1 MSADELT
8 DIELGLAIHWTDQ
21 SFDDMVAL
29 AEAGERLGYGQL
41 WVANEKFFHDM
52 YVTAGVVAERTV
64 RPAIGTFVADPY
76 THHPALTAMAAATLD
91 EVSGGRAMIGIGAG
105 GTGFPEMGLARLM
118 PAQAIK
124 EAVILIRRL
133 LGGGRVDFHGE
144 VVHFNDGQLNIEARH
159 DIPLIVASRGDLVLQ
174 IAGEVADRVMI
185 ATYAEPEGLDHAKA
199 MIAMG
204 AERAGRSLADIPL
217 ISRIDTCIDDDR
229 RAAFNAVKPGIGV
242 VLWTSY
248 PDRKFVERVGL
259 QVPDE
264 LEAIIAER
272 DYNLMEEN
280 AHLIPDE
287 FVDKFAW
294 AGSAAD
300 VAAKVAAVIVG
311 GVTGLTIMPLPAA
324 GSTRIEVARAFAE
337 DVVPRAREMAGRG

>member
-52 YVTAGVVAERTV
+52 YVTAGVVAERTAG
-64 RPAIGTFVADPY
+64 PAIGTFVADPY

-144 VVHFNDGQLNIEARH
+144 VVHFNNGQLNIEARH
-159 DIPLIVASRGDLVLQ
+159 DIPLIVARPRRSG
-174 IAGEVADRVMI
+174 AADRRR
-185 ATYAEPEGLDHAKA
+185 G
-199 MIAMG
+199 
-204 AERAGRSLADIPL
+204 GRPG
-217 ISRIDTCIDDDR
+217 DDR
-229 RAAFNAVKPGIGV
+229 NLRRA
-242 VLWTSY
+242 
-248 PDRKFVERVGL
+248 
-259 QVPDE
+259 
-264 LEAIIAER
+264 
-272 DYNLMEEN
+272 
-280 AHLIPDE
+280 
-287 FVDKFAW
+287 
-294 AGSAAD
+294 
-300 VAAKVAAVIVG
+300 
-311 GVTGLTIMPLPAA
+311 
-324 GSTRIEVARAFAE
+324 
-337 DVVPRAREMAGRG
+337 